1 MYNTHDKL
9 ILQIILRGQNGVK
22 SKIKKGANSHF
33 GSNLHEKTPE
43 INDFRCFFGC
53 GGGI

>member
-1 MYNTHDKL
+1 MRTCYLRVIHN
-9 ILQIILRGQNGVK
+9 LRGQNGVK
-22 SKIKKGANSHF
+22 FKIKNGANPHF

-43 INDFRCFFGC
+43 INDFRCLFGC